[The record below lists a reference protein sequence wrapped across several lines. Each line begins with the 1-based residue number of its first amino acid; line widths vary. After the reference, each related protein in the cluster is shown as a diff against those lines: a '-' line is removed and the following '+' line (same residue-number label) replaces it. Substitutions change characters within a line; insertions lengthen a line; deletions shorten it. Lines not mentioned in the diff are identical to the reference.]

1 VVEDIA
7 SFDENNVSKA
17 ELLRLMLLHSRHF
30 GVFARLHHPKVRCR
44 CKFAYRVA

>member
-17 ELLRLMLLHSRHF
+17 ELLHLTLPRSQHF
-30 GVFARLHHPKVRCR
+30 GVFARLHRPKVRCR
-44 CKFAYRVA
+44 CEFAYCTA